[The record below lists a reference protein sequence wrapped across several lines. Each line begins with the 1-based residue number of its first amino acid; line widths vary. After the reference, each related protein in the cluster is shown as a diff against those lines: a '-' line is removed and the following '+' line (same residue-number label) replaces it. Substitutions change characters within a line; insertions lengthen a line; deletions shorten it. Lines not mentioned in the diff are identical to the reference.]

1 MTDKANIAAAAIAK
15 LEAEKQRRTDEK
27 IAKGE
32 AVRVSLGAVVI
43 GVAGPE
49 RAASML
55 KNARAKKIAEL
66 RAAGERREVVFDDVV
81 TTIITGV
88 PRCGRDESADDE
100 APPIA
105 KAPEDKAP
113 RVEDFHARRKV
124 SDALSA
130 VSKPLPRTPAPRP
143 VESSPD
149 EGPYHIHAQ
158 VRGPDERGDPGE
170 IAEGSYT
177 ISGGMVRVRD
187 DQNRDLG
194 SEVLRPGDLPAAVAR
209 KILREKKAPNDFWG
223 RTLH

>member
-1 MTDKANIAAAAIAK
+1 
-15 LEAEKQRRTDEK
+15 
-27 IAKGE
+27 
-32 AVRVSLGAVVI
+32 
-43 GVAGPE
+43 
-49 RAASML
+49 
-55 KNARAKKIAEL
+55 
-66 RAAGERREVVFDDVV
+66 VV

-105 KAPEDKAP
+105 KAPEEKAP

-177 ISGGMVRVRD
+177 ISGSR
-187 DQNRDLG
+187 
-194 SEVLRPGDLPAAVAR
+194 LRPLQKKIPDTPARRICTKVR
-209 KILREKKAPNDFWG
+209 STQVHSGNSVPN
-223 RTLH
+223 